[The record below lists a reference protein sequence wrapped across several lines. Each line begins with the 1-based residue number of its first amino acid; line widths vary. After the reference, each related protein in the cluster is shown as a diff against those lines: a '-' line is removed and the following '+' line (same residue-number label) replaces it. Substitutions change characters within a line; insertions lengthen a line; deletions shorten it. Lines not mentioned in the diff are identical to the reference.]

1 METYESDQSR
11 STIIGLLASVLFS
24 GIIAW
29 TFLGLVRYAIVA
41 PPSFD
46 GAMNLNTAAS
56 FLHGH
61 GYGFFYDRFFP
72 FPAQTDGPF
81 ILPATIAF
89 WLGGITPFTSQVV
102 NLVYIAALIC
112 VMVVLL
118 RRVGAPLWLA
128 LFGVMVC
135 VATPGFV
142 EYSMNGYG
150 EVPVMVWFLAA
161 LAVLASAESHKN
173 LSLARLFSV
182 GLLFGMAYLT
192 KVVALVCVAPAIVV
206 LGCTLLAQPNK
217 FRRLGFLC
225 AGFAVPVFA
234 WEIFRLVEVGSV
246 RDYVHWWWF
255 QLAQIRA
262 QSGANR
268 TDAAEGFLSK
278 GVHHLSILADLT
290 GVAAPWLAI
299 GIVVPIVI
307 GAILARD
314 RRRSAN
320 ARLVLWSL
328 VAVTGLYFYW
338 WLFMSPTAMTW
349 LRRILDGFLLLQCL
363 TVGVLAA
370 VWLRPREASE
380 PSIGK
385 AKILRPVMLLALIP
399 VVICQLQLVR
409 SGQSITHPPQSP
421 SYALDMY
428 RVADKVRS
436 LPQDATIFGT
446 AWWQAPVVSLFSQRQ
461 FMNIDHWLAPKV
473 NALGDKYFVTDM
485 YTEGIS
491 QSSIHAVLDRSTY
504 HTLLKLNGGSLYK
517 LDSVQSYAPFTA
529 EDSNPADLASGFDFA
544 REDYP
549 HRRGI
554 FERESNR
561 DAWVSV
567 DAAVMLRRSNE
578 NVLRMTFEVPREL
591 VKGLAPKAALLH
603 VTSPGC
609 LDQALP
615 LNKVGVRTV
624 SLPLTCQ
631 GLPMAQ
637 PFQVNLSVD
646 DHVPLIPQ
654 IDADNRLRSFKLRSM
669 ELVETPAKP

>member
-1 METYESDQSR
+1 MDASNRAKASVVA
-11 STIIGLLASVLFS
+11 IVASVLFS

-81 ILPATIAF
+81 ILPAAIAF

-102 NLVYIAALIC
+102 NLVYIAALVC

-173 LSLARLFSV
+173 LSHARLFSV

-192 KVVALVCVAPAIVV
+192 KVVALVCVAPAMVV

-217 FRRLGFLC
+217 FRRLGLLC
-225 AGFAVPVFA
+225 AGFTMPVVA
-234 WEIFRLVEVGSV
+234 WEVFRLVEVGSV
-246 RDYVHWWWF
+246 RDYVHWWRF

-268 TDAAEGFLSK
+268 TDAAEGFLRK

-299 GIVVPIVI
+299 GIVVPIVV
-307 GAILARD
+307 GVILARD

-320 ARLVLWSL
+320 ARLVLWTL

-363 TVGVLAA
+363 IVAVLAA
-370 VWLRPREASE
+370 AWRRPSEGSEASVTR
-380 PSIGK
+380 
-385 AKILRPVMLLALIP
+385 AKGARAAMLLALIP
-399 VVICQLQLVR
+399 VIVCQLQLVR
-409 SGQSITHPPQSP
+409 SGESVAHPPQSP
-421 SYALDMY
+421 GYALDMY
-428 RVADKVRS
+428 RVADKVRA
-436 LPQDATIFGT
+436 LPQDATIFGSG
-446 AWWQAPVVSLFSQRQ
+446 WWQAPVVALFSQRQ
-461 FMNIDHWLAPKV
+461 FMNIDHWPVSKI
-473 NALGDKYFVTDM
+473 NELGNKYFVTDM
-485 YTEGIS
+485 YAEGID
-491 QSSIHAVLDRSTY
+491 QSSIHAVLDRSAY
-504 HTLLKLNGGSLYK
+504 QTLLKIDGGALYK
-517 LDSVQSYAPFTA
+517 LDTVQPYPPFTP
-529 EDSNPADLASGFDFA
+529 EDSNPANLSSAIDFA
-544 REDYP
+544 REDYA

-554 FERESNR
+554 FQRESNR
-561 DAWVSV
+561 DAWVGV

-578 NVLRMTFEVPREL
+578 NVLRMTFEVPVEL
-591 VKGLAPKAALLH
+591 VKGIAPKQALLH
-603 VTSPGC
+603 LTSPGC
-609 LDQALP
+609 LDQTLSLDNAGIW
-615 LNKVGVRTV
+615 VVT
-624 SLPLTCQ
+624 LPLTCQ
-631 GLPMAQ
+631 AYPTVQ
-637 PFQVNLSVD
+637 PFKVNLTVD
-646 DHVPLIPQ
+646 EHVPFVPQ

-669 ELVETPAKP
+669 ELVGTQGKS